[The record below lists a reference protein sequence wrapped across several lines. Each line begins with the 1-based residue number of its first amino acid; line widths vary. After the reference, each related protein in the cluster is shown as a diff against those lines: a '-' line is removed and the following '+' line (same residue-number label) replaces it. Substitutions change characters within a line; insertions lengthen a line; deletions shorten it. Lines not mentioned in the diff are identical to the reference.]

1 MTSRFIKAQFFFVYE
16 MCAKSKKFR
25 LIHIFFSIIFSLQY
39 QALQESGKAN
49 IDGVPL
55 VQVRDIL
62 KCLPQLNYMVRSQE
76 PPANKRARI
85 S

>member
-1 MTSRFIKAQFFFVYE
+1 MNTKFF
-16 MCAKSKKFR
+16 R
-25 LIHIFFSIIFSLQY
+25 LQY
-39 QALQESGKAN
+39 QALQESGKTN
-49 IDGVPL
+49 VDGVPL

-76 PPANKRARI
+76 PSANKRARI